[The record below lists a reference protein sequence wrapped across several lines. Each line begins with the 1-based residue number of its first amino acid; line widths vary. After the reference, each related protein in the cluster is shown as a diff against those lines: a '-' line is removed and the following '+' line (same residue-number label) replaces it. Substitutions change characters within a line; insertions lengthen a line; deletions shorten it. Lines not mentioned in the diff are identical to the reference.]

1 MGSIAKN
8 AENQEIGYVNNGG
21 ILLMNLEDK
30 DEGIISVGDCKF
42 DSRSLQKDMGKVQ
55 EIKCG

>member
-1 MGSIAKN
+1 
-8 AENQEIGYVNNGG
+8 
-21 ILLMNLEDK
+21 MNLEEK
-30 DEGIISVGDCKF
+30 DEGIISVDDCKF

>member
-1 MGSIAKN
+1 
-8 AENQEIGYVNNGG
+8 
-21 ILLMNLEDK
+21 MNLEDK